1 MTDVFKIVALFVMCS
16 GAGCNCTGKPEGG
29 TFDLNILIM
38 GVILYLI
45 AVIIERLIER
55 PE

>member
-1 MTDVFKIVALFVMCS
+1 MIDVFKIIALFIMCS

-29 TFDLNILIM
+29 TFHFDTLIT
-38 GVILYLI
+38 GVILYLL